1 MKQFRD
7 QKAQITLNSVTWSHI
22 EQLKDNENII
32 KQAKQLTYQSKHCA
46 NTNNKDQ
53 LVSSTSEVTILN
65 ETLEKE
71 RFFVI

>member
-1 MKQFRD
+1 MAVKMFD
-7 QKAQITLNSVTWSHI
+7 ML
-22 EQLKDNENII
+22 

>member
-1 MKQFRD
+1 MAVKMFD
-7 QKAQITLNSVTWSHI
+7 ML
-22 EQLKDNENII
+22 
-32 KQAKQLTYQSKHCA
+32 KQAKQLTYQSNHCA

-53 LVSSTSEVTILN
+53 LVTSTNEITVLN